1 MPQNP
6 QSADA
11 QKRIEQEASYWLAR
25 LDGAESQQDAETFA
39 RAHAQWL
46 ASDPRHL
53 RAWQRMNDIWQDI
66 DLLADDFPNA
76 AQSIKPRHAP
86 DDAEIINFA
95 RNTHPTDTDT
105 GKNLSAV
112 FSGSSGQPQA
122 HAKRRPWRVV
132 TSSALAA
139 SIALAALFGGMYYL
153 PRQTADLVTGYGEVR
168 TTELPD
174 GSVIALNTDTLIDVD
189 YSGDA
194 RRITLISG
202 EAVFT
207 VSPDKTRPFIVTSGN
222 GTATALGTVYG
233 VRKYGENATV
243 TVLESKVGVQCQC
256 DNIGPDEQIVV
267 LPGQKIQYG
276 PSGMGKVESTALT
289 ETSWLDGKLVFRNE
303 RLDDAIAKI
312 NRYHYGIIRLANRS
326 RADER
331 INGVVNLDNPT
342 AMVDTLKDAMNL
354 DSISMTNAL
363 ILLY

>member
-25 LDGAESQQDAETFA
+25 FDGAETQKEADAVA
-39 RAHAQWL
+39 DAHAQWL
-46 ASDPRHL
+46 ARDPRHL
-53 RAWQRMNDIWQDI
+53 QAWQQVNNIWQEF
-66 DLLADDFPNA
+66 DLLADDFKNQADSHPA
-76 AQSIKPRHAP
+76 RHAS
-86 DDAEIINFA
+86 DA
-95 RNTHPTDTDT
+95 PTVVDFTSH
-105 GKNLSAV
+105 NRR
-112 FSGSSGQPQA
+112 SGAKTTQSGP
-122 HAKRRPWRVV
+122 KRGSWRMVV
-132 TSSALAA
+132 TSALAA
-139 SIALAALFGGMYYL
+139 SIAFAAVLGGMHYL
-153 PRQTADLVTGYGEVR
+153 PHHTADIATGYGEVR

-174 GSVIALNTDTLIDVD
+174 GSLIALNTDTLIDID
-189 YSGDA
+189 YSNDT
-194 RRITLISG
+194 RRIHLISG

-207 VSPDKTRPFIVTSGN
+207 VSPDKTRPFVVTAGN

-233 VRKYGENATV
+233 VRKYDENATV

-256 DNIGPDEQIVV
+256 DNIPPDGQIVV
-267 LPGQKIQYG
+267 RPGQKIQYG
-276 PSGMGKVESTALT
+276 PSGMGKLETTALT

-326 RADER
+326 RAEER

-342 AMVDTLKDAMNL
+342 AMVDTLKDAMKL
-354 DSISMTNAL
+354 DSLSVTNAL